1 MINEALVFLKKR
13 LNTHLSLNRDP
24 GQSHEDL
31 VTFIDGDQMDPPAFK
46 LGTVTMLLVNIEEDN
61 VLRSSNRYGQI
72 SADGKRREVQP
83 EIRLN
88 LLVLFAA
95 RYKQYEDALRYLS
108 QIIQYF
114 QNNRVFDHQSAPEL
128 SDDIDKLI
136 LELITLPFS
145 EQNEIWGSL
154 RVPYHPSVLYRTRM
168 IVYRTE
174 PQPDLPKVETKSVQ
188 VSQ

>member
-13 LNTHLSLNRDP
+13 LNTHLSLDRDP
-24 GQSHEDL
+24 SQSHEDV
-31 VTFIDGDQMDPPAFK
+31 VTFVAGDQMDPLTFK
-46 LGTVTMLLVNIEEDN
+46 LGTVTVLLVNVEEDN
-61 VLRSSNRYGQI
+61 VLRSPDRYGRI
-72 SADGKRREVQP
+72 SSDGKRQEVQP

-88 LLVLFAA
+88 LFVLFVA
-95 RYKQYEDALRYLS
+95 RYKQYEDALRSLS

-114 QNNRVFDHQSAPEL
+114 QNNRVFDHQLAPEL
-128 SDDIDKLI
+128 SENIEKLVM
-136 LELITLPFS
+136 ELVTLPFS

-154 RVPYHPSVLYRTRM
+154 RVPYQPSVLYKTKM

-174 PQPDLPKVETKSVQ
+174 SQPDMPKVEEKSVQ